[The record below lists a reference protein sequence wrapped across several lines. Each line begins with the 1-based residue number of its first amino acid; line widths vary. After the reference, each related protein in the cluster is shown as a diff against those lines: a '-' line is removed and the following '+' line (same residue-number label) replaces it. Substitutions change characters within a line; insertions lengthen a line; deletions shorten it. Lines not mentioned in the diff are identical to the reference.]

1 MSDDKLY
8 NKIKNAEQNAET
20 HDFPGMD
27 KVWNRVGEK
36 LDAKVLQKQNSKW
49 KNFAIAASVLLVVS
63 LGFLLN
69 NENEGSVNAD
79 EQVVVTDTT
88 STLRVDDDT
97 RIVSSEITNPKIKED
112 ATEILKKQL
121 APTAKAVASQ
131 EMTDEIMAEPATD
144 VVVAETANKI
154 THSASNYYKTTLKSV
169 TEARIVVRSADTF
182 DISAQEVVSK
192 PKPLLVLDGVALK
205 EGKKYEKSLGNALN
219 KIESGDDEI
228 LLLTNP
234 LYIINGNYYSEQQM
248 FGENATSPYAP
259 LTKQDIETLTILQ
272 GEKAISIYGERG
284 KNGVVLITTK
294 GGKPAST
301 EK

>member
-8 NKIKNAEQNAET
+8 NKIKKAEQNAEAQ
-20 HDFPGMD
+20 DFPAMD

-36 LDAKVLQKQNSKW
+36 LDAEVLQKQKYKW
-49 KNFAIAASVLLVVS
+49 KNLAIAASVLLVVS

-69 NENEGSVNAD
+69 NEKEQSVNAE
-79 EQVVVTDTT
+79 EQVVVSD
-88 STLRVDDDT
+88 SIFSVPNDQET
-97 RIVSSEITNPKIKED
+97 RIVNAEITNPEIKKN
-112 ATEILKKQL
+112 APEILKKQL
-121 APTAKAVASQ
+121 APTANAVVSQ
-131 EMTDEIMAEPATD
+131 EMNDEIMEEPATD
-144 VVVAETANKI
+144 VVKTKATNKI
-154 THSASNYYKTTLKSV
+154 TNSVSNYNKRTMNSVIEARSV
-169 TEARIVVRSADTF
+169 TRSADTF
-182 DISAQEVVSK
+182 DVGEQEVVEK

-205 EGKKYEKSLGNALN
+205 EGKKYDKSLGNALN
-219 KIESGDDEI
+219 RIDSGDDEI

-234 LYIINGNYYSEQQM
+234 LYIINGKYYSEQQM

-284 KNGVVLITTK
+284 KNGVVIITTK

>member
-8 NKIKNAEQNAET
+8 NKIKKAEQNAET

-88 STLRVDDDT
+88 SILRVDDDT
-97 RIVSSEITNPKIKED
+97 RIVSSEITNPEIKED

-131 EMTDEIMAEPATD
+131 EITDEIMAEPATD
-144 VVVAETANKI
+144 VVVAETGNKI
-154 THSASNYYKTTLKSV
+154 AHSASNYYKTTLKSV

>member
-1 MSDDKLY
+1 
-8 NKIKNAEQNAET
+8 
-20 HDFPGMD
+20 
-27 KVWNRVGEK
+27 
-36 LDAKVLQKQNSKW
+36 
-49 KNFAIAASVLLVVS
+49 
-63 LGFLLN
+63 
-69 NENEGSVNAD
+69 
-79 EQVVVTDTT
+79 
-88 STLRVDDDT
+88 
-97 RIVSSEITNPKIKED
+97 
-112 ATEILKKQL
+112 
-121 APTAKAVASQ
+121 
-131 EMTDEIMAEPATD
+131 MTDEIMAEPATD
-144 VVVAETANKI
+144 VVVAETGNKI
-154 THSASNYYKTTLKSV
+154 AHSASNYYKTTLKSV